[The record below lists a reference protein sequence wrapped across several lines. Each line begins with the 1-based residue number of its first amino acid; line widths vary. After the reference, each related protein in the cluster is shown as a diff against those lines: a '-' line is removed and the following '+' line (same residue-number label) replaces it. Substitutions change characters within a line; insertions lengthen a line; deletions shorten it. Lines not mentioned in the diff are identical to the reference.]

1 MSLAEKRRRILGDL
15 GKATK
20 RGIRKCPQCGTLNG
34 TRGLSCKNS
43 LCDMVFKEII
53 EKPRRLNLEACKLI
67 TEQSSSSLNWTTI
80 FSIRVKDRC
89 PEYLRGFV
97 QIEFDDL
104 SRNEE
109 ATEPNPI
116 LLQLEGVLELS
127 PIRGT
132 CYVLGCNKRS
142 QTAKLGSEEVCIHV
156 LSCVSRSDY
165 TEAKPFTL
173 KHSVLNSMNLS
184 DESKQ
189 KIFLTASEAS
199 GPLVQRVTSS
209 TMVVKCD
216 KDQLHPLGYL
226 HTYFFKRN
234 ENSHS
239 KFGCSCNLSL
249 PNAKKKTVSIAT
261 INSPELHLSNTPVV
275 KDRCLHFYSCLAAF
289 SGDSSLSKE
298 YSKFI
303 AGKNISCPFLS
314 NCFPNVSMLM
324 AFR

>member
-20 RGIRKCPQCGTLNG
+20 RGVRKCPQCGTLNG

-53 EKPRRLNLEACKLI
+53 DKPRKLNLEACKLI
-67 TEQSSSSLNWTTI
+67 TEQGSSPCNWTTI

-89 PEYLRGFV
+89 PDYLRGFV

-104 SRNEE
+104 TRSEE

-116 LLQLEGVLELS
+116 LLQLESVELS
-127 PIRGT
+127 PVKGT
-132 CYVLGCNKRS
+132 CYVLGCNKRC

-156 LSCVSRSDY
+156 LSCVSRNDF
-165 TEAKPFTL
+165 TESQPFTL

-189 KIFLTASEAS
+189 KIFLKASSE
-199 GPLVQRVTSS
+199 GPLVQRVTQT

-226 HTYFFKRN
+226 HTYFFKKTT

-239 KFGCSCNLSL
+239 KFGCSCNLSLPIAL

-261 INSPELHLSNTPVV
+261 INSPELHVSNTPVV

-289 SGDSSLSKE
+289 SGDPSLSKE
-298 YSKFI
+298 YSRFI
-303 AGKNISCPFLS
+303 AGRKFN
-314 NCFPNVSMLM
+314 
-324 AFR
+324 